1 MYVSAMSHC
10 YSWFPGYLTRH
21 LLSLPKILHQRWSDL
36 LKLSTPRKIVNRS
49 ILTLTR
55 CQGGQNNS
63 KQKQLTNWEWQ
74 FQQFFTNSETSGTKF
89 WTTNWQHVSLISPIM
104 KGSDTKIRFNF
115 METEFP
121 FHMNLEIIKCWCA
134 TQAKRIIRYWISL
147 HKHLETKIYNKQYTI
162 QLNKSQWGWRR
173 RLCFTLHTL
182 CWLPVWAV
190 WNSFES
196 IRAFEWVITL
206 WAAGG

>member
-1 MYVSAMSHC
+1 MYVSAMSHY
-10 YSWFPGYLTRH
+10 YSWFPVYLTRH
-21 LLSLPKILHQRWSDL
+21 LLSLPNITHQRWSDL

-89 WTTNWQHVSLISPIM
+89 WTTNWQYVSLISPIM
-104 KGSDTKIRFNF
+104 KGSDTKVRYDI

-121 FHMNLEIIKCWCA
+121 FHMYLENIKCWMY
-134 TQAKRIIRYWISL
+134 KNHKILIIAVQTFRNENI
-147 HKHLETKIYNKQYTI
+147 NKQYTI
-162 QLNKSQWGWRR
+162 QL
-173 RLCFTLHTL
+173 
-182 CWLPVWAV
+182 
-190 WNSFES
+190 S
-196 IRAFEWVITL
+196 IVLMRMETKIVLYFAHFVLVACLSSVEQFWEY
-206 WAAGG
+206 

>member
-1 MYVSAMSHC
+1 MKTKALLNYSLAKYDTQEDVSALCMCQQCHTSTLD
-10 YSWFPGYLTRH
+10 SPEYLARH

-74 FQQFFTNSETSGTKF
+74 FQQFFPNSETSGTKF

-121 FHMNLEIIKCWCA
+121 FHMYLENIKCWMYKNHKILIIA
-134 TQAKRIIRYWISL
+134 VQTFRNENIQQAI
-147 HKHLETKIYNKQYTI
+147 
-162 QLNKSQWGWRR
+162 
-173 RLCFTLHTL
+173 
-182 CWLPVWAV
+182 
-190 WNSFES
+190 
-196 IRAFEWVITL
+196 
-206 WAAGG
+206 